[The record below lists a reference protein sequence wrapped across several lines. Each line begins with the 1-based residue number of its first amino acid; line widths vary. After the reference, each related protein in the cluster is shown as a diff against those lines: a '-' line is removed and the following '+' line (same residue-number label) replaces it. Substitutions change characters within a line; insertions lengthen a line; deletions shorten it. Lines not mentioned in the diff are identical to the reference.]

1 VFLIDFGLA
10 KKYRD
15 NRTRQHI
22 PYREDRKFIGTGCH
36 SSINADLGIEQSRRD
51 DLESLG
57 YVMMYFNRGSLP
69 WQGLKA
75 ATKKQEYEKISEK
88 KMATPIEIL
97 CKGFP
102 TEFAMYFNYCRGLR
116 FEEAPDYMYLRQL
129 FRILFRTL
137 NHEYDYTFDWTMLK
151 QKVANAASA
160 SAETTAESD
169 LTATITTESP
179 PSVPSSTSP
188 FYEACRTNDISS
200 VQYYLEAMSVAEV
213 DRIEPNGSTALH
225 SAAYHGHEKI
235 VELLLRKGASYS
247 VVNKYNCTA
256 LEEAK
261 TDRIKQL
268 IQRRMNYRRFVSDSV
283 EWILQTDN
291 ADYQAHEYLKK
302 LESYGKNP
310 NFYNFI
316 TYIKQNY
323 LEKELQ
329 DIDGINTIKEYFDRA
344 IDEKDPIYLLTAY
357 TAETDFY
364 STLNVHLAQL
374 RLKNLTAE
382 ENLSRAYFIGIIAR
396 HPKFEILSYTG
407 MTYR

>member
-1 VFLIDFGLA
+1 
-10 KKYRD
+10 
-15 NRTRQHI
+15 
-22 PYREDRKFIGTGCH
+22 
-36 SSINADLGIEQSRRD
+36 
-51 DLESLG
+51 
-57 YVMMYFNRGSLP
+57 
-69 WQGLKA
+69 
-75 ATKKQEYEKISEK
+75 
-88 KMATPIEIL
+88 
-97 CKGFP
+97 
-102 TEFAMYFNYCRGLR
+102 
-116 FEEAPDYMYLRQL
+116 
-129 FRILFRTL
+129 
-137 NHEYDYTFDWTMLK
+137 ML
-151 QKVANAASA
+151 
-160 SAETTAESD
+160 
-169 LTATITTESP
+169 
-179 PSVPSSTSP
+179 
-188 FYEACRTNDISS
+188 
-200 VQYYLEAMSVAEV
+200 VAEV
-213 DRIEPNGSTALH
+213 DRIEPNGSSALH
-225 SAAYHGHEKI
+225 AAAYHGHEKI

-382 ENLSRAYFIGIIAR
+382 ENLSRAYYIGIIAR

-407 MTYR
+407 MTYRGMMITEDDIKQYQIGSRILTKTFSSTSKQYNIALRFLNNNHNANDRLSTICVYHIRNQRTALDIENISLFRDEQEVLILPYSAFKIIDIIQNTTKSAMVEIQLKECEPW